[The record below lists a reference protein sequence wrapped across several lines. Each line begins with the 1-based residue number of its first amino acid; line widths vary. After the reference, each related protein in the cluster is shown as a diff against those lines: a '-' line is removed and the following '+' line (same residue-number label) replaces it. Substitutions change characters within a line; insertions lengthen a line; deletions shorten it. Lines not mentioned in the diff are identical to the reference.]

1 MPSDA
6 YMDTIENIPV
16 AARALFWARLGN
28 WPFARW
34 RSMSDDAV
42 RAELDAGWAERDARV
57 GGAGAGICAVHADVC
72 RACGR
77 CACCRV

>member
-6 YMDTIENIPV
+6 YLDTFENNPV

-34 RSMSDDAV
+34 RNMSDGAV
-42 RAELDAGWAERDARV
+42 RAELDAARAARDARV
-57 GGAGAGICAVHADVC
+57 GGGRGGDLCGTCGVC
-72 RACGR
+72 RAC
-77 CACCRV
+77 AADFV